1 MASGIAVTPER
12 IREISAQMS
21 TGAADVQAILSRLS
35 GNVAP
40 VRSEW
45 VGAAQAQ
52 FNTLWDQLQLD
63 ASSLHSVLTG
73 IAKLTEN
80 AATAYELTEQ
90 SIAKS
95 FDEFRIEQDMVH
107 AIAGVFDDL
116 AASEGE
122 SHG

>member
-1 MASGIAVTPER
+1 
-12 IREISAQMS
+12 MS